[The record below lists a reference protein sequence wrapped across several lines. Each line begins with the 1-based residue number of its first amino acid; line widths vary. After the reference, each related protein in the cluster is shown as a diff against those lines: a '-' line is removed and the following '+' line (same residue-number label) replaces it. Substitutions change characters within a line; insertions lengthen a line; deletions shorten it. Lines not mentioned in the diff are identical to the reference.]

1 MKVVGGKNLPSH
13 WERFDRLQRTAQV
26 LLGRP
31 VSPKGVFR
39 FKTFEEFN
47 EWKENLNRQDHGVAA
62 STYRD
67 KDGIDRRFLE
77 DKLERES
84 T

>member
-1 MKVVGGKNLPSH
+1 MEREPGMKVVGGKNLPSY
-13 WERFDRLQRTAQV
+13 WERFDRLQRTAQA

-47 EWKENLNRQDHGVAA
+47 DWKETISQGGGVPASVETDH
-62 STYRD
+62 SNTPSR
-67 KDGIDRRFLE
+67 
-77 DKLERES
+77 
-84 T
+84 